1 MDATS
6 GRKRLIPSL
15 APRRGARTGTR
26 IVVPIALVAGLGV
39 GTIVALLFLIMPIDV
54 LESMSVDSGI
64 AALVAAAEPPL
75 GLTARFAIAF
85 LAALTVGGVT
95 WFGLSLL
102 IGARTLIVNRGKRD
116 DGVPVLRRADAHPD
130 APARRPVF
138 ANSDLGTPFLDVKA
152 DAAPMTLAEAMAMEP
167 GDEERNLPVDLDT
180 PLATY
185 LHPLDPPLPEPA
197 PLPIVREEEPVAPAP
212 IVFAVPEPEPE
223 AAPEPA
229 VEPEPVVSVEPES
242 PRPAEIE
249 CPFEPAH
256 RPRFAPEERIET
268 IELTPAVRATASIHD
283 LLDRLE
289 KGVAKK
295 QPAPEP
301 APVAEDV
308 PPEKSLEDTLDALRA
323 LARRVG

>member
-6 GRKRLIPSL
+6 GRKRLIPSF
-15 APRRGARTGTR
+15 ASWRGGRTATR
-26 IVVPIALVAGLGV
+26 IVVPIALVAGLGI
-39 GTIVALLFLIMPIDV
+39 GAIVALLFLIMPIGV

-85 LAALTVGGVT
+85 LAALAVGGVT

-102 IGARTLIVNRGKRD
+102 IGARTLILNRNKRD

-152 DAAPMTLAEAMAMEP
+152 DAKPMTLAEAMAIEP
-167 GDEERNLPVDLDT
+167 DEDERTLPADLDT
-180 PLATY
+180 PMASY

-197 PLPIVREEEPVAPAP
+197 PLPIVREPEPVAPAP
-212 IVFAVPEPEPE
+212 IVFAAPEPEPASE
-223 AAPEPA
+223 PVIDPEPVVA
-229 VEPEPVVSVEPES
+229 VEPEGARSVDNVSPFDPS
-242 PRPAEIE
+242 PAT
-249 CPFEPAH
+249 
-256 RPRFAPEERIET
+256 RFAPEERIET

-308 PPEKSLEDTLDALRA
+308 PAEQSLEDTLDALRA

>member
-6 GRKRLIPSL
+6 DRKRLIPSF
-15 APRRGARTGTR
+15 APLRGVRGGTR
-26 IVVPIALVAGLGV
+26 IVVPIALVAGIAV
-39 GTIVALLFLIMPIDV
+39 AAIVALLFLVMPIGV
-54 LESMSVDSGI
+54 LEGMSVDSGI

-75 GLTARFAIAF
+75 GLTARFAAAF
-85 LAALTVGGVT
+85 LAALAVGGVT

-102 IGARTLIVNRGKRD
+102 IGARALILNRGKRE

-152 DAAPMTLAEAMAMEP
+152 DAKPMTLAEAMAIEP
-167 GDEERNLPVDLDT
+167 ATEERDLPADLDT
-180 PLATY
+180 PMASY
-185 LHPLDPPLPEPA
+185 LRPLDPPLPEPA
-197 PLPIVREEEPVAPAP
+197 PLPIVLEDETVAPAP
-212 IVFAVPEPEPE
+212 IVFVAPEPEPE
-223 AAPEPA
+223 VAPEPA
-229 VEPEPVVSVEPES
+229 PVVPAQPEGAQRVENETPS
-242 PRPAEIE
+242 
-249 CPFEPAH
+249 EPA
-256 RPRFAPEERIET
+256 PLQRFAPDERIET
-268 IELTPAVRATASIHD
+268 IELTPTVRATASIHD

-301 APVAEDV
+301 APIAEA
-308 PPEKSLEDTLDALRA
+308 PAEKSLEDTLDALRA